1 MKTRI
6 LHIALWLLALAPA
19 AKAQTD
25 DTSVV
30 NALRTEGNYSV
41 FARLVEA
48 CGLTERLSLIR
59 DEAYEEAYL
68 TGRISDIPDIRS
80 EGFRTG
86 TIPEHRYYG
95 FTIFA
100 ETDALWSQLLGKA
113 ASAITPADVQSYLIQ
128 QGISEGNTN
137 DQYSSEDN
145 TLYQFVTYHILPQK
159 LAKDKLVIHYN
170 ELGYYTV
177 GTEPRLTIAV
187 EEIYTTLGRPRLLKA
202 FESAESEG
210 ICLNRFPV
218 LRNGRGQFAPGKENI
233 NDYHESGD
241 FQPLRGKS
249 LTDTENE
256 GILVGDPVAA
266 HNGYVYPL
274 PQVLA
279 CTENV
284 CRQLQNQRMR
294 FDVGVLLPEMANN
307 DMRRPMTNFAIGH
320 ARDKGFPTSRD
331 YPYFDNLYIGDNSN
345 FYYLSGLGSNW
356 MDYEGDEFMGAGR
369 FDITLKLPPVPADGT
384 YELRIAMQSASN
396 SRTIVQMSLGADPE
410 NLPFVHTV
418 DMRQA
423 GTTLRTPSGNFQKS
437 IGWEEDTNDPVYNRS
452 VDIRLHERG
461 YMKGANSYSYQS
473 GSSVSLRSSE
483 MCLRGVLWE
492 GMVKAGQQLY
502 LRFENALESDDKQF
516 FFDYI
521 EWCPKEVYDNPETPE
536 DIW

>member
-1 MKTRI
+1 MKARI
-6 LHIALWLLALAPA
+6 LHIALWLLVLAPA

-25 DTSVV
+25 DSSVV

-59 DEAYEEAYL
+59 DEAYEEAYQ
-68 TGRISDIPDIRS
+68 TGRVSDIQDLRS
-80 EGFRTG
+80 EGSKSG

-113 ASAITPADVQSYLIQ
+113 ASDITPADVQNYLIG
-128 QGISEGNTN
+128 QGVSEGSTD
-137 DQYSSEDN
+137 DQYTSEDN

-170 ELGYYTV
+170 ELGSYRF
-177 GTEPRLTIAV
+177 GTAPLLTIAV
-187 EEIYTTLGRPRLLKA
+187 EEFYTTLGRPRLLKA

-210 ICLNRFPV
+210 VCLNRFPV
-218 LRNGRGQFAPGKENI
+218 LRNGRGQYGPGGADI
-233 NDYHESGD
+233 NDYHESGT
-241 FQPLRGKS
+241 FWPVRGQS
-249 LTDTENE
+249 LTASENE
-256 GILVGDPVAA
+256 GIRVGEPVVA
-266 HNGYVYPL
+266 HNGYIYPL

-279 CTENV
+279 CTENI
-284 CRQLQNQRMR
+284 CRQLQSQRLR
-294 FDVGVLLPEMANN
+294 FDIGVLLPEMANN
-307 DMRRPMTNFAIGH
+307 DMRRPMTEFAQGH
-320 ARDKGFPTSRD
+320 ARDKGFPTSRS
-331 YPYFDNLYIGDNSN
+331 YPYFDNLYIGERSC
-345 FYYLSGLGSNW
+345 FYYLSGLDRNW
-356 MDYEGDEFMGAGR
+356 MDYEGDEFMGAGQ
-369 FDITLKLPPVPADGT
+369 FDLTLKLPPVPADGT
-384 YELRIAMQSASN
+384 YELRIAMQSN
-396 SRTIVQMSLGADPE
+396 STVRTIVQMSLGADPE
-410 NLPFVHTV
+410 NLPFVRTV

-423 GTTLRTPSGNFQKS
+423 GTMLKTPSGNIQKS
-437 IGWEEDTNDPVYNRS
+437 IGWEEDTNDPVYDRS

-473 GSSVSLRSSE
+473 GGSVGLRSNE

>member
-6 LHIALWLLALAPA
+6 LHIAIWLLVLAPA

-25 DTSVV
+25 DSSVV

-68 TGRISDIPDIRS
+68 SGRVRDISNIET
-80 EGFRTG
+80 EGPQTG

-95 FTIFA
+95 FTIYA

-113 ASAITPADVQSYLIQ
+113 ASAITPADVQSYLVQ

-145 TLYQFVTYHILPQK
+145 ALYQFVTYHILPQK

-170 ELGYYTV
+170 ELGYNWMTSKHF
-177 GTEPRLTIAV
+177 TIAV

-218 LRNGRGQFAPGKENI
+218 LRNGRGQFGPDGENI
-233 NDYHESGD
+233 NDYHESGV

-249 LTDTENE
+249 LTADENE
-256 GILVGDPVAA
+256 GIRVGEPVVA

-307 DMRRPMTNFAIGH
+307 DMRRPMTSFYYGH
-320 ARDKGFPTSRD
+320 PRDKGFPTSGE
-331 YPYFDNLYIGDNSN
+331 YPYFDNLYIGEGSR
-345 FYYLSGLGSNW
+345 FYYLSGLNNNW
-356 MDYEGDEFMGAGR
+356 MNYEGDEFMGIGR

-410 NLPFVHTV
+410 NLPFVRTV
-418 DMRQA
+418 DMRQS
-423 GTTLRTPSGNFQKS
+423 GTTLNTSYGNYQKS
-437 IGWEEDTNDPVYNRS
+437 IGWEADTDDPVYNRS
-452 VDIRLHERG
+452 VDVRLHERG
-461 YMKGANSYSYQS
+461 YMKGSNSYSAQP
-473 GSSVSLRSSE
+473 GSSEALRRDERS
-483 MCLRGVLWE
+483 LRGVLWE
-492 GMVKAGQQLY
+492 GKVEAGKQLY
-502 LRFENALESDDKQF
+502 LRFENALDNDNKQF